1 MHTPT
6 TRASGAHI
14 EFYQKTGKIHPRTTA
29 GRYNSLRRAM
39 VWFSQLLFYGGAWLS
54 WDGRQAFLFD
64 IAERKF
70 YLFGLVLW
78 PQDALLAAVLLIIAA
93 TALFLVTAVAGRLFC
108 GFACPQT
115 VYTSIFRWVEA
126 RVEGD
131 HIARLRLDEA
141 PVSARK
147 LRLKAAKHGAWLAI
161 AAWTGIT
168 FVGYFTP
175 IRELLWNL
183 GPGDLGPW
191 EGFWV
196 FFYGAF
202 TYLQA
207 GFAREMVCLH
217 MCPYSR
223 FQGVMFDADTRT
235 ISYDARRGEPR
246 GRRGAAK
253 LAAATGGDA
262 ANPIAR
268 AGGDCVDCTL
278 CVQVCPTGIDI
289 RDGLQYQCINCG
301 LCADACDDVMTRIG
315 SSPGLIRMA
324 SESELAAPALP
335 PASARARA
343 WRSPR
348 ALTYVAG
355 LVVFSVLGA
364 SMLVN
369 RTPLIVDVLRDR
381 SALLR
386 EGTDGNVENAYTL
399 KLMNL
404 LERPREFRVAV
415 EGPAGVHIA
424 GRDTFAV
431 DGGSV
436 LPVPITVASSAA
448 AGLNGRQ
455 EIRFRITAVDEP
467 ALAVTEASSFLLP

>member
-6 TRASGAHI
+6 SRASGARI
-14 EFYQKTGKIHPRTTA
+14 EFYRKTGKIHPRTTT
-29 GRYNSLRRAM
+29 GRYNSWRWAM

-54 WDGRQAFLFD
+54 WDGRQALLFD

-78 PQDALLAAVLLIIAA
+78 PQDALLAALLLIVAA

-131 HIARLRLDEA
+131 HIARVRLDQGPA
-141 PVSARK
+141 TVRK
-147 LRLKAAKHGAWLAI
+147 LGLKAAKHAIWLLI

-223 FQGVMFDADTRT
+223 FQGVMFDADTAT

-253 LAAATGGDA
+253 LAPIGGEV
-262 ANPIAR
+262 ANPVVR

-301 LCADACDDVMTRIG
+301 LCADACDDVMTRVG
-315 SSPGLIRMA
+315 SPTGLIRMA
-324 SESELAAPALP
+324 SERELADPALP
-335 PASARARA
+335 PSSARARVS
-343 WRSPR
+343 RGPR
-348 ALTYVAG
+348 ALTYLVA

-364 SMLVN
+364 SMLAN

-386 EGTDGNVENAYTL
+386 EGTDGSIENAYTL

-404 LERPREFRVAV
+404 LERPRVFRVAL
-415 EGPAGVHIA
+415 EGAAGLRIVGH
-424 GRDTFAV
+424 DTFEV

-436 LPVPITVASSAA
+436 LPVPITVAGSAA
-448 AGLNGRQ
+448 SGLNGRQ
-455 EIRFRITAVDEP
+455 EIRFRITALDDP
-467 ALAVTEASSFLLP
+467 AIAVAEATSFLMP